1 MDGNGTDM
9 SFHFKKSDKT
19 AQAAVRRVALS
30 QIDAALSEIDGKE
43 LTPEQIVHQVRKR
56 CKKLRALIRLVRP
69 GLADYARENAAFR
82 DLARMLSGV
91 RDQDVL
97 IHSCDRIGQHFGKDA
112 DADIMYALCA
122 RLATDKEERTAGGPD
137 RLADFRNG
145 MVQARE
151 RAQMWV
157 IEGDGFAAFA
167 GGLCQGLKRAR
178 DAMAHARHDPL
189 PDAMH
194 EWRKHVKYHAY
205 QARLFREIWPEMM
218 QVHTT
223 ALSDLADLLGE
234 HHDMA
239 VLQQRL
245 AERPHDYGG
254 AEAVRHICGLSHELQ
269 ENIADASFRSGAR
282 LLAERPRALAARW
295 ESYWQLWRGED

>member
-1 MDGNGTDM
+1 M

-19 AQAAVRRVALS
+19 AQVAVRRVALG
-30 QIDAALSEIDGKE
+30 QIDAALAEIDGKE

-56 CKKLRALIRLVRP
+56 CKKLRALIQLVRP
-69 GLADYARENAAFR
+69 GLSNHARENAAFR

-97 IHSCDRIGQHFGKDA
+97 IHSCDRIAQHFGKDA
-112 DADIMYALCA
+112 DPDIMLGLRE
-122 RLATDKEERTAGGPD
+122 RLVVDKEERTSSGLDG

-151 RAQMWV
+151 RAQMWI

-167 GGLCQGLKRAR
+167 GGLCQVLKRAR
-178 DAMAHARHDPL
+178 GAMAQARRDPT

-194 EWRKHVKYHAY
+194 EWRKRVKYHAY
-205 QARLFREIWPEMM
+205 QARLFSEIWPEMM
-218 QVHTT
+218 QVHIST
-223 ALSDLADLLGE
+223 LSELADLLGE

-239 VLQQRL
+239 VLQHRL

-254 AEAVRHICGLSHELQ
+254 AEAVRHISGLAHELQ

-282 LLAERPRALAARW
+282 LLAERPKALARRW
-295 ESYWQLWRGED
+295 ENYWQLWRGEE